1 MIHLTFQTI
10 RPSKTD
16 GMSLTMPWHP
26 ILAKENDMAHRSF
39 NPAAESLIGT
49 PPSTLRMAG
58 FRDLVGQKFIAYQ
71 GKRGTSLDLHT
82 VRPGKE
88 ARTRNNSPCFSPDR
102 QALTPEFMKSTTR
115 FPAASPSSWNRL
127 AAARRPAWAP
137 STAPNSAFLYE
148 PPDAPAS
155 EV

>member
-58 FRDLVGQKFIAYQ
+58 FRDLVGQQFIAYQ
-71 GKRGTSLDLHT
+71 GRRGTSLDLHT

-88 ARTRNNSPCFSPDR
+88 AAHQEQFTLLFTGSPGLDAGIYEIDNALSGRISIFMEPAGRGPATGLGALYRAEFS
-102 QALTPEFMKSTTR
+102 L
-115 FPAASPSSWNRL
+115 L
-127 AAARRPAWAP
+127 
-137 STAPNSAFLYE
+137 
-148 PPDAPAS
+148 
-155 EV
+155 V